1 VSEVNE
7 INATFYAMRLVSHN
21 LDISEIGISEG
32 DEYPATEFTR
42 EEQARALQIVQE
54 AQWETESGY
63 ATFEDN
69 SFENLTVRLAD
80 RIEELANG
88 ELEAAGYSF
97 KAVAEQTEA
106 HPLSQE
112 VYRQDLYRELEA
124 SQSAENDADTL
135 ATSDSRS
142 AITHSESER

>member
-1 VSEVNE
+1 MSEVNE

-42 EEQARALQIVQE
+42 EEQVRALQIVQE
-54 AQWETESGY
+54 AQWESESGY
-63 ATFEDN
+63 QTFEDN
-69 SFENLTVRLAD
+69 SFENLAVRLAD

-88 ELEAAGYSF
+88 ELEAAGYGF
-97 KAVAEQTEA
+97 EAVAEQTEA
-106 HPLSQE
+106 HPLSRE
-112 VYRQDLYRELEA
+112 VFYRELEV
-124 SQSAENDADTL
+124 SHSAENDADTL

-142 AITHSESER
+142 ITQSESEP